1 MNQLQRSDLY
11 SLENY
16 AVIRDDFRAEV
27 MQHKK
32 NRFIQLGE
40 NLRLLFED
48 KLTMQYQVQEMLR
61 IEKIFDTEGI
71 DEELGAYNPLIPDGQ
86 NLKAVMM
93 IEFSDEKERK
103 EALANLIGVER
114 KTWLKVE
121 GFDRVY
127 PIANE
132 DLDRE
137 TEEKTSA
144 VHFMRFE
151 FSEAMI
157 KALMEGG
164 LMSAGVDHPEY
175 KHEITLDEAVRK
187 SLLSDFDQPTSPV

>member
-1 MNQLQRSDLY
+1 MKQLQRSDLY

-48 KLTMQYQVQEMLR
+48 KLTMQYQIQEILR
-61 IEKIFDTEGI
+61 VEKIFDAEGI
-71 DEELGAYNPLIPDGQ
+71 DEELGVYNPLIPDGQ
-86 NLKAVMM
+86 NLKVVMM
-93 IEFSDEKERK
+93 IEYSDPEKRK
-103 EALANLIGVER
+103 EALVKLIGVER

-127 PIANE
+127 PIADE
-132 DLDRE
+132 DLNRE
-137 TEEKTSA
+137 TDEKTSS

-157 KALMEGG
+157 QALKEGALMN
-164 LMSAGVDHPEY
+164 AGVDHPEY
-175 KHEITLDEAVRK
+175 QQDVSLNDVVRD
-187 SLLSDFDQPTSPV
+187 SLVNDFD

>member
-1 MNQLQRSDLY
+1 MKQLQRSDLY

-48 KLTMQYQVQEMLR
+48 RLTMQYQVQEMLR
-61 IEKIFDTEGI
+61 IEKIFDAAGI
-71 DEELGAYNPLIPDGQ
+71 DEELGTYNPLIPDGQ
-86 NLKAVMM
+86 NLKVVMM
-93 IEFSDEKERK
+93 IEFSDVDERK
-103 EALANLIGVER
+103 RALAKLIGVER
-114 KTWLKVE
+114 KTWLQVE

-127 PIANE
+127 PISNE
-132 DLDRE
+132 DLERE
-137 TEEKTSA
+137 TDEKTSS

-151 FSEAMI
+151 FSDAMI
-157 KALMEGG
+157 NALKEGES
-164 LMSAGVDHPEY
+164 MSAGVDHAEY
-175 KHEITLDEAVRK
+175 QHELVVAEPVRK
-187 SLLSDFDQPTSPV
+187 SLLCDFD

>member
-48 KLTMQYQVQEMLR
+48 RLTMQYQVQEMLR
-61 IEKIFDTEGI
+61 IEKIFDAEGI

-157 KALMEGG
+157 KALMEGE

-187 SLLSDFDQPTSPV
+187 SLLSDFNQPTSPV

>member
-1 MNQLQRSDLY
+1 MKQLQRSDLY

-16 AVIRDDFRAEV
+16 AVIRDEFRAEV
-27 MQHKK
+27 MLHKK

-48 KLTMQYQVQEMLR
+48 RLTMQYQVQEMLR
-61 IEKIFDTEGI
+61 IEKIFDAEGI

-93 IEFSDEKERK
+93 IEFSEVEERK
-103 EALANLIGVER
+103 KALAKLIGVER

-137 TEEKTSA
+137 TDEKTSS

-157 KALMEGG
+157 KALKEGAS
-164 LMSAGVDHPEY
+164 MNAGVDHPEY
-175 KHEITLDEAVRK
+175 QHEIMLDEFVRE
-187 SLLSDFDQPTSPV
+187 SLLSDFD

>member
-1 MNQLQRSDLY
+1 MKQLQRSDLY

-32 NRFIQLGE
+32 TRFIQLGE

-48 KLTMQYQVQEMLR
+48 RLTMQYQVQEMLR
-61 IEKIFDTEGI
+61 IEKIFDAEGI

-86 NLKAVMM
+86 NLKVVMM

-103 EALANLIGVER
+103 EALAKLIGVEK

-121 GFDRVY
+121 GFDGVY

-137 TEEKTSA
+137 TDEKTSS

-157 KALMEGG
+157 KALMEGA

-187 SLLSDFDQPTSPV
+187 SLLSDFDQAP

>member
-1 MNQLQRSDLY
+1 MKLLQRSDLY

-32 NRFIQLGE
+32 NRFVQLGG

-48 KLTMQYQVQEMLR
+48 RLTMQYQIQEILR
-61 IEKIFDTEGI
+61 IEKIFDAEGI
-71 DEELGAYNPLIPDGQ
+71 DEELCVYNPLIPDGQ
-86 NLKAVMM
+86 NLKVVMM
-93 IEFSDEKERK
+93 IEFSDPEKRK
-103 EALANLIGVER
+103 EALAKLIGVER

-137 TEEKTSA
+137 TDEKTSS

-157 KALMEGG
+157 QALKEGALMN
-164 LMSAGVDHPEY
+164 AGVDHTEY
-175 KHEITLDEAVRK
+175 QQEVSLNDVVRD
-187 SLLSDFDQPTSPV
+187 SLVNDFD

>member
-1 MNQLQRSDLY
+1 MKQLHRSDLY

-32 NRFIQLGE
+32 TRFIELGE

-48 KLTMQYQVQEMLR
+48 RLTMQYQVQEMLR
-61 IEKIFDTEGI
+61 IEKIFDAEGI

-86 NLKAVMM
+86 NLKVVMM

-103 EALANLIGVER
+103 EALAKLIGVEK

-127 PIANE
+127 PISNE
-132 DLDRE
+132 DLERE
-137 TEEKTSA
+137 TDEKTSS

-151 FSEAMI
+151 FTPEMI
-157 KALMEGG
+157 SALKDGTEMK
-164 LMSAGVDHPEY
+164 AGVDHAEY
-175 KHEITLDEAVRK
+175 QYEKVVDDSVRQ
-187 SLLSDFDQPTSPV
+187 SLVGDFD

>member
-1 MNQLQRSDLY
+1 MKQLQRSDLY

-48 KLTMQYQVQEMLR
+48 KLTMQYQIQEILR
-61 IEKIFDTEGI
+61 TEKIFDAEGI
-71 DEELGAYNPLIPDGQ
+71 DEELGVYNPLIPDGQ
-86 NLKAVMM
+86 NLKVVMM
-93 IEFSDEKERK
+93 IEYSDPEKRK
-103 EALANLIGVER
+103 EALVKLIGVER

-127 PIANE
+127 PIADE
-132 DLDRE
+132 DLNRE
-137 TEEKTSA
+137 TDEKTSS

-157 KALMEGG
+157 QALKEGALMN
-164 LMSAGVDHPEY
+164 AGVDHPEY
-175 KHEITLDEAVRK
+175 QQDVSLNDVVRD
-187 SLLSDFDQPTSPV
+187 SLVNDFD

>member
-48 KLTMQYQVQEMLR
+48 RLTMQYQVQEMLR
-61 IEKIFDTEGI
+61 IEKIFDAEDI

-157 KALMEGG
+157 KALMEGE

-187 SLLSDFDQPTSPV
+187 SLLSDFNQPTSPV

>member
-1 MNQLQRSDLY
+1 MKLLQRSDLY

-16 AVIRDDFRAEV
+16 AVIRDDFRAKV

-32 NRFIQLGE
+32 NRFVQLGG

-48 KLTMQYQVQEMLR
+48 RLTMQYQIQEILR
-61 IEKIFDTEGI
+61 IEKIFDAEGI
-71 DEELGAYNPLIPDGQ
+71 DEELCVYNPLIPDGQ
-86 NLKAVMM
+86 NLKVVMM
-93 IEFSDEKERK
+93 IEFSDPEKRK
-103 EALANLIGVER
+103 EALAKLIGVER

-127 PIANE
+127 PIADE
-132 DLDRE
+132 DLNRE
-137 TEEKTSA
+137 TDEKTSS

-157 KALMEGG
+157 QALKEGALMN
-164 LMSAGVDHPEY
+164 AGVDHTEY
-175 KHEITLDEAVRK
+175 QQEVSLNDVVRD
-187 SLLSDFDQPTSPV
+187 SLVNDFD

>member
-1 MNQLQRSDLY
+1 MKKLQRSDLY

-48 KLTMQYQVQEMLR
+48 RLTMQYQIQEILR
-61 IEKIFDTEGI
+61 IEKIFDAEGI

-86 NLKAVMM
+86 NLKVVMM
-93 IEFSDEKERK
+93 IEYSDPGKRK
-103 EALANLIGVER
+103 EALAKLIGVER

-137 TEEKTSA
+137 TDEKTSS

-157 KALMEGG
+157 KALKEGA
-164 LMSAGVDHPEY
+164 LMNAGVDHPEY
-175 KHEITLDEAVRK
+175 QQDVSLNDVVRD
-187 SLLSDFDQPTSPV
+187 SLVSDFD

>member
-1 MNQLQRSDLY
+1 MKLLQRSDLY

-32 NRFIQLGE
+32 NRFVQLGE

-48 KLTMQYQVQEMLR
+48 KLTMQYQIQEILR
-61 IEKIFDTEGI
+61 IEKIFDAEGI
-71 DEELGAYNPLIPDGQ
+71 DEELCVYNPLIPDGQ
-86 NLKAVMM
+86 NLKVVMM
-93 IEFSDEKERK
+93 IEFSDPEKRK
-103 EALANLIGVER
+103 EALAKLIGVER

-137 TEEKTSA
+137 TDEKTSS

-157 KALMEGG
+157 QALKEGALMN
-164 LMSAGVDHPEY
+164 AGVDHTEY
-175 KHEITLDEAVRK
+175 QQEVSLNDVVRD
-187 SLLSDFDQPTSPV
+187 SLVNDFD